1 MVMGGATLSLLASAR
16 RGCGFAGAPAT
27 SKSCGKPP
35 AGGFSVT
42 VSLSRCRMARCAGAP
57 ARMILLSGAAP
68 TALSPGCSHSRPARE
83 SQPSGLRR
91 SAVCAARHAA
101 LSSFQEPLCANE
113 ETERITHVE
122 RVSADLASRDRKRM
136 GNYSARYRLDK
147 LAKGCELNLY
157 GELQRRDRAKANN
170 NLARALTK
178 PARGSVC
185 FCTSGAPEGW
195 PRVEICRKNLLDRL

>member
-1 MVMGGATLSLLASAR
+1 MLRMQLFIGGEALSLLVWGR
-16 RGCGFAGAPAT
+16 RGCCFAGPPAT

-42 VSLSRCRMARCAGAP
+42 VALSRCRMARCAGAP

-91 SAVCAARHAA
+91 TAACAARHEV

-113 ETERITHVE
+113 ETERITHAE
-122 RVSADLASRDRKRM
+122 RVSADLARRDRKRM
-136 GNYSARYRLDK
+136 RNYSARYR
-147 LAKGCELNLY
+147 
-157 GELQRRDRAKANN
+157 
-170 NLARALTK
+170 
-178 PARGSVC
+178 
-185 FCTSGAPEGW
+185 
-195 PRVEICRKNLLDRL
+195 